1 MTRSTP
7 PTGGYLPPP
16 DPGYRDGSVKRAAV
30 VNTRDYSAAP
40 AGWRMILV
48 ADSRLEG
55 DLVVHML
62 AVRDLEAA
70 LVERRGRGFELYV
83 APEDE
88 DAARGVLDA
97 AV

>member
-1 MTRSTP
+1 
-7 PTGGYLPPP
+7 
-16 DPGYRDGSVKRAAV
+16 
-30 VNTRDYSAAP
+30 
-40 AGWRMILV
+40 MILV

-55 DLVVHML
+55 DLVVRML